1 MDRLITVILV
11 LVVVES
17 AWALLCAETGA
28 DLFLYFAGLIV
39 ASAAFWVPGIVERRQ

>member
-1 MDRLITVILV
+1 MDRLFTTIFG

-17 AWALLCAETGA
+17 AWALFCAVAGV

-39 ASAAFWVPGIVERRQ
+39 ASAAFWVPGLLEQKR